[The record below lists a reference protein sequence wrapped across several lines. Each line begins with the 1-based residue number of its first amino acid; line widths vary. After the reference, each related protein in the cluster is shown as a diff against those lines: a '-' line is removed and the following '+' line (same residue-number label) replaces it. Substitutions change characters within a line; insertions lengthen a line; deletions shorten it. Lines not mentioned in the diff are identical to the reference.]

1 MAKKKLS
8 FEESLLQLEEI
19 VGKLEEGDIPLEE
32 AINYY
37 KNGMELAKSCHE
49 TLQGIEEQMSEILGE
64 DGEVRPFSVEGET
77 E

>member
-8 FEESLLQLEEI
+8 FEEALLQLDEI
-19 VGKLEEGDIPLEE
+19 VGKLEEGDIPLED

-37 KNGMELAKSCHE
+37 KNGMELAKSCHDI
-49 TLQGIEEQMSEILGE
+49 LQNVEEQMSTVLGE
-64 DGEVRPFSVEGET
+64 DGEIRPFSVEGEG